1 MDDLAREYY
10 RAIDEHD
17 YEALSGVLAS
27 DFTHDR
33 PDQTIEGR
41 EAFVQF
47 MREERPET
55 DTSHEITEL
64 FSNENGM
71 AVRGRLN
78 RADGSEWFEFV
89 DVFGVMD
96 GALGSLKTYARDSQ

>member
-17 YEALSGVLAS
+17 YQALSDILGS

-47 MREERPET
+47 MRDERPET
-55 DTSHEITEL
+55 DTAHEVAET
-64 FSNENGM
+64 FRNENGI

-89 DVFGVMD
+89 DVFAVVD
-96 GALGSLKTYARDSQ
+96 GALKSLKTYTRND